1 MNWGFNI
8 RNGID
13 GGTVFYDIDKT
24 EEYSGDASYSG
35 WFEMLGWGGLIYRFE
50 ARDSRYRCRL
60 RKRYENRA
68 VGDGG
73 LSEIEDSCFTTG
85 PVLAIKIR
93 GTF

>member
-13 GGTVFYDIDKT
+13 GNSIFYDIDKT
-24 EEYSGDASYSG
+24 EEYSGDASYFS
-35 WFEMLGWGGLIYRFE
+35 WFEMRGWGDLTYRFE
-50 ARDSRYRCRL
+50 ARDGRYRCRF
-60 RKRYENRA
+60 RTRYDNRA

-73 LSEIEDSCFTTG
+73 FRETENSCFTTG
-85 PVLAIKIR
+85 PVYAIKIR